1 MTTFLPPEI
10 QAGLDRA
17 RHQAAR
23 PARRLRVEAGGQSYR
38 VIRLW
43 DDGFSL
49 ALDSMA
55 AEHLRGRV
63 DLYDGPRLVSQ
74 CLVIACE
81 AQGHEIR
88 FEYKRMTGASEEQ
101 PVDFVRHAPAPA
113 GLLTAD

>member
-1 MTTFLPPEI
+1 MPHVTN
-10 QAGLDRA
+10 RA
-17 RHQAAR
+17 SLKRQKMPGGADDHIPAAR
-23 PARRLRVEAGGQSYR
+23 GSGR
-38 VIRLW
+38 

-113 GLLTAD
+113 GLLTCD